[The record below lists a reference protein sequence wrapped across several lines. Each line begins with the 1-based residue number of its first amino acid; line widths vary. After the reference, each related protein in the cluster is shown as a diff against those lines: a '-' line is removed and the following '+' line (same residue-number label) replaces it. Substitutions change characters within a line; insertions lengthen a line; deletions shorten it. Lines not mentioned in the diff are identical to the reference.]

1 MLNAVG
7 FVGGL
12 DVHEGHG
19 GSPAP
24 GATPAIPVVFV
35 MTNEDFDALH
45 STKPGKT
52 PKTMKDHP

>member
-45 STKPGKT
+45 STEPANK
-52 PKTMKDHP
+52 